1 MFLSVA
7 RGSNLIL
14 MLETQ

>member
-1 MFLSVA
+1 VA
-7 RGSNLIL
+7 RVSNLIL